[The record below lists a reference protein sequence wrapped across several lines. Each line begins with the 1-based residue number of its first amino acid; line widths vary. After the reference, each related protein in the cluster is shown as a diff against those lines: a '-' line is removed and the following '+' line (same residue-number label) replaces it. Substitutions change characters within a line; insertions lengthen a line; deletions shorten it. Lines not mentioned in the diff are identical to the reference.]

1 MHLQDALDEV
11 NANPETEYEIRV
23 AEGAYHPDQDSDGD
37 HTAGDEDDPFEID
50 RDGVTLL
57 GGYPA
62 GGGTRDVA
70 AHATVLSGDIDDND
84 VTNSDGITE
93 NAADINGSNSFHVLH
108 LYQSGLTNTRIDGV
122 TVTAGQANS
131 ETAEEQSAGGVY
143 NEGSPVFVRVVL
155 AGNRAD
161 AVGGGMRNTG
171 SSPIL
176 VNVTLSGNQ
185 ADTGGGLANR
195 EGSPVIINA
204 LFTGNEADGGGAMY
218 NFAQFNDIS
227 PTIKNTTFAG
237 NTADHSGGSGGG
249 GALHNAGTNGQVEPI
264 IFNTIFWGNETE
276 GGGGDQIKNQGSGA
290 QPAIGSSVLEGGLSA
305 ISENN
310 GSSTSD
316 NGAILDQDP
325 QFVDPDG
332 GDDTAGTLDDD
343 LRLQGPGSGGGASP
357 AIDAGANDELP
368 NDETD
373 LDGDGDTSEDLPIDR
388 LGNARIQSGADSST
402 VDMGMFESDGSPLPV
417 ELAAF
422 SAQTSESAVHLTW
435 RTASEMNNAGFE
447 VERKQGGGSAWKKVG
462 FVEDTGTTGDS
473 QNYAF
478 TDADPSYGA
487 DSLRYRLRQVDLDGT
502 STLTDPVVVKRKVDR
517 LELRGAFPNPARE
530 QVTVRFAVP
539 ERQEATLRLYDVMG
553 REVRTLA
560 AARRRDAPRCRLG
573 SRTCPAASTSC
584 AYRPA
589 ARRKPRR

>member
-1 MHLQDALDEV
+1 
-11 NANPETEYEIRV
+11 
-23 AEGAYHPDQDSDGD
+23 
-37 HTAGDEDDPFEID
+37 
-50 RDGVTLL
+50 
-57 GGYPA
+57 
-62 GGGTRDVA
+62 
-70 AHATVLSGDIDDND
+70 
-84 VTNSDGITE
+84 
-93 NAADINGSNSFHVLH
+93 
-108 LYQSGLTNTRIDGV
+108 
-122 TVTAGQANS
+122 
-131 ETAEEQSAGGVY
+131 
-143 NEGSPVFVRVVL
+143 
-155 AGNRAD
+155 
-161 AVGGGMRNTG
+161 MRNTG

-204 LFTGNEADGGGAMY
+204 LFTGNEADGAGGAMY

-227 PTIKNTTFAG
+227 PTIKSTTFAG
-237 NTADHSGGSGGG
+237 NTADHSGGFGGG

-325 QFVDPDG
+325 QFVDLDG
-332 GDDTAGTLDDD
+332 GDDTTGTLDDD

-368 NDETD
+368 SDETD

-435 RTASEMNNAGFE
+435 RTASETNNAGSE
-447 VERKQGGGSAWKKVG
+447 IERSGGERAGWTQVGVVDGAGTSA
-462 FVEDTGTTGDS
+462 ES
-473 QNYAF
+473 QRYSF
-478 TDADPSYGA
+478 TDADLPYAA
-487 DSLRYRLRQVDLDGT
+487 DTLEYRLRQVDVDGSESLSDRVT
-502 STLTDPVVVKRKVDR
+502 IQRTVDEV
-517 LELRGAFPNPARE
+517 ELLGTFPNPART
-530 QVTVRFAVP
+530 QTTVQFAVP
-539 ERQEATLRLYDVMG
+539 GQQTVALKLYDVMG

-560 AARRRDAPRCRLG
+560 RGPQEGRIEMQVGLSDLSSGIYFLRLQAG
-573 SRTCPAASTSC
+573 GTTKTQKMTVVR
-584 AYRPA
+584 
-589 ARRKPRR
+589 